1 MLLAW
6 HSPPPFSIIFL
17 LQLYFSFSHTYH
29 FILGSSETVQLG
41 CNHPGWCSDV
51 AGQLPTVVTVS
62 PSLVGNNVISDCHRF
77 CSVMPETSATTQCK
91 FAFPDGNRLSLV
103 VLDDEGRTCQYA
115 HQFIYIYLIY
125 ACIQYWTWSFHEYFA
140 SFLQLSC
147 HSSSLFAPF
156 PSICPSLLLCPL
168 FPPQ

>member
-1 MLLAW
+1 MRLFPCCLHNRVPPLLLHLPIA
-6 HSPPPFSIIFL
+6 IL
-17 LQLYFSFSHTYH
+17 FSHIYP
-29 FILGSSETVQLG
+29 FILDSSELVRFG
-41 CNHPGWCSDV
+41 CNHPGSCSELG
-51 AGQLPTVVTVS
+51 GQQPTVVTVS
-62 PSLVGNNVISDCHRF
+62 PSLVGDNDISDCHRF
-77 CSVMPETSATTQCK
+77 CSLVLERSASTQCE

-147 HSSSLFAPF
+147 HSSSLFKPF
-156 PSICPSLLLCPL
+156 PSICPL
-168 FPPQ
+168 FPPK